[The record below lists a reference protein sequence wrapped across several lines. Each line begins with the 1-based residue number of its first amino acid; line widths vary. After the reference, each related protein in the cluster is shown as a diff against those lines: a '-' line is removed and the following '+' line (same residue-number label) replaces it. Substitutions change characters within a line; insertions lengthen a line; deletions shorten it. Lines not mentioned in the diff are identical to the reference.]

1 FIFLLY
7 FIMKKRALWIIGII
21 ILFIVVF
28 IIGQYNTLVKLDE
41 VVKTQRGQVESVYQ
55 RRADLIPNIVATVKG
70 EADFEQKTLTQV
82 IEARA
87 NATQLKVDV
96 NNAEEFVKFQEVQGE
111 LSQALGRLM
120 VLTENYPS
128 LRANQAFSD
137 LRVQLEGSE
146 NRISVERMN
155 YNETVKNYNTK
166 LRTFPTNI
174 IAGLFGFEKANLF
187 EATEGSEVAP
197 VVEF

>member
-1 FIFLLY
+1 
-7 FIMKKRALWIIGII
+7 MKKRTSWIIWII
-21 ILFIVVF
+21 ILFIIFVV
-28 IIGQYNTLVKLDE
+28 GQYNTLVKLDE

-87 NATQLKVDV
+87 NAIQLKVDV
-96 NNAEEFVKFQEVQGE
+96 NNAEEFVKFQEAQGE

>member
-1 FIFLLY
+1 
-7 FIMKKRALWIIGII
+7 MKKRALWIIWII

-41 VVKTQRGQVESVYQ
+41 VLKTQRGQVESVYQ

>member
-1 FIFLLY
+1 
-7 FIMKKRALWIIGII
+7 
-21 ILFIVVF
+21 
-28 IIGQYNTLVKLDE
+28 
-41 VVKTQRGQVESVYQ
+41 
-55 RRADLIPNIVATVKG
+55 VKG

-96 NNAEEFVKFQEVQGE
+96 NNVEEFVKFQEVQGE

>member
-1 FIFLLY
+1 
-7 FIMKKRALWIIGII
+7 MKKRALWIIWII
-21 ILFIVVF
+21 VLFIVVF
-28 IIGQYNTLVKLDE
+28 IVGQYNTLVKLDE

-96 NNAEEFVKFQEVQGE
+96 NNVEEFVKFQEVQGE

>member
-1 FIFLLY
+1 
-7 FIMKKRALWIIGII
+7 MKKRALWIIWII

-41 VVKTQRGQVESVYQ
+41 VLKTQRGQVESVYQ
-55 RRADLIPNIVATVKG
+55 RRTDLIPNIVATVKG

-187 EATEGSEVAP
+187 EAAEGSEVAP

>member
-1 FIFLLY
+1 
-7 FIMKKRALWIIGII
+7 MKKRALWIIWII
-21 ILFIVVF
+21 VLFIVVF
-28 IIGQYNTLVKLDE
+28 IVGQYNTLVKLDE
-41 VVKTQRGQVESVYQ
+41 VLKTQRGQVESVYQ

-187 EATEGSEVAP
+187 EAAEGSEVAP

>member
-1 FIFLLY
+1 
-7 FIMKKRALWIIGII
+7 M
-21 ILFIVVF
+21 FIVVF

-41 VVKTQRGQVESVYQ
+41 VLKTQRGQVESVYQ

-187 EATEGSEVAP
+187 EAAEGSEVAP

>member
-1 FIFLLY
+1 
-7 FIMKKRALWIIGII
+7 
-21 ILFIVVF
+21 LFIIFVV
-28 IIGQYNTLVKLDE
+28 GQYNTLVKLDE

>member
-1 FIFLLY
+1 
-7 FIMKKRALWIIGII
+7 
-21 ILFIVVF
+21 LFIVVF

-41 VVKTQRGQVESVYQ
+41 VLKTQRGQVESVYQ

-187 EATEGSEVAP
+187 EAAEGSEVAP

>member
-1 FIFLLY
+1 
-7 FIMKKRALWIIGII
+7 
-21 ILFIVVF
+21 LFIVVF

>member
-1 FIFLLY
+1 
-7 FIMKKRALWIIGII
+7 MKKRTSWIIWII
-21 ILFIVVF
+21 ILFIIFVV
-28 IIGQYNTLVKLDE
+28 GQYNTLVKLDE

-55 RRADLIPNIVATVKG
+55 RRVDLIPNIVATVKG

-187 EATEGSEVAP
+187 EAAEGSEVAP

>member
-1 FIFLLY
+1 
-7 FIMKKRALWIIGII
+7 
-21 ILFIVVF
+21 LFIVVF
-28 IIGQYNTLVKLDE
+28 IVGQYNTLVKLDE

-187 EATEGSEVAP
+187 EAAEGSEVAP

>member
-1 FIFLLY
+1 
-7 FIMKKRALWIIGII
+7 MKKRALWIIWII
-21 ILFIVVF
+21 VLFIVVF
-28 IIGQYNTLVKLDE
+28 IVGQYNTLVKLDE

-55 RRADLIPNIVATVKG
+55 RRTDLIPNIVATVKG

-187 EATEGSEVAP
+187 EAAEGSEVAP

>member
-1 FIFLLY
+1 
-7 FIMKKRALWIIGII
+7 
-21 ILFIVVF
+21 LFIVVF
-28 IIGQYNTLVKLDE
+28 IVGQYNTLVKLDE

-55 RRADLIPNIVATVKG
+55 RRTDLIPNIVATVKG

>member
-1 FIFLLY
+1 
-7 FIMKKRALWIIGII
+7 M
-21 ILFIVVF
+21 FIVVF

-41 VVKTQRGQVESVYQ
+41 VLKTQRGQVESVYQ

>member
-1 FIFLLY
+1 
-7 FIMKKRALWIIGII
+7 MKKRALWIIWII

-41 VVKTQRGQVESVYQ
+41 VLKTQRGQVESVYQ

-187 EATEGSEVAP
+187 EAAEGSEVAP

>member
-1 FIFLLY
+1 
-7 FIMKKRALWIIGII
+7 
-21 ILFIVVF
+21 
-28 IIGQYNTLVKLDE
+28 
-41 VVKTQRGQVESVYQ
+41 
-55 RRADLIPNIVATVKG
+55 
-70 EADFEQKTLTQV
+70 
-82 IEARA
+82 
-87 NATQLKVDV
+87 
-96 NNAEEFVKFQEVQGE
+96 
-111 LSQALGRLM
+111 M

>member
-1 FIFLLY
+1 
-7 FIMKKRALWIIGII
+7 MKKRALWIIWII

>member
-1 FIFLLY
+1 
-7 FIMKKRALWIIGII
+7 M
-21 ILFIVVF
+21 
-28 IIGQYNTLVKLDE
+28 GQYNTLVKLDE

-87 NATQLKVDV
+87 NAIQLKVDV
-96 NNAEEFVKFQEVQGE
+96 NNAEEFVKFQEAQGE

>member
-1 FIFLLY
+1 
-7 FIMKKRALWIIGII
+7 MKKRALWIIWII
-21 ILFIVVF
+21 VLFIVVF
-28 IIGQYNTLVKLDE
+28 IVGQYNTLVKLDE

-187 EATEGSEVAP
+187 EAAEGSEVAP

>member
-1 FIFLLY
+1 
-7 FIMKKRALWIIGII
+7 
-21 ILFIVVF
+21 LFIIFVV
-28 IIGQYNTLVKLDE
+28 GQYNTLVKLDE

-87 NATQLKVDV
+87 NAIQLKVDV
-96 NNAEEFVKFQEVQGE
+96 NNAEEFVKFQEAQGE

>member
-1 FIFLLY
+1 
-7 FIMKKRALWIIGII
+7 MKKRALWIIGII
-21 ILFIVVF
+21 VLFIVVF
-28 IIGQYNTLVKLDE
+28 IVGQYNTLVKLDE

-187 EATEGSEVAP
+187 EAAEGSEVAP

>member
-1 FIFLLY
+1 
-7 FIMKKRALWIIGII
+7 
-21 ILFIVVF
+21 V
-28 IIGQYNTLVKLDE
+28 GQYNTLVKLDE

-87 NATQLKVDV
+87 NAIQLKVDV
-96 NNAEEFVKFQEVQGE
+96 NNAEEFVKFQEAQGE

>member
-1 FIFLLY
+1 
-7 FIMKKRALWIIGII
+7 MKKRALWIIWII
-21 ILFIVVF
+21 VLFIVVF

-41 VVKTQRGQVESVYQ
+41 VLKTQRGQVESVYQ

-187 EATEGSEVAP
+187 EAAEGSEVAP

>member
-1 FIFLLY
+1 
-7 FIMKKRALWIIGII
+7 
-21 ILFIVVF
+21 LFIVVF
-28 IIGQYNTLVKLDE
+28 IVGQYNTLVKLDE

-96 NNAEEFVKFQEVQGE
+96 NNAEEFVKFQEVKGE

-187 EATEGSEVAP
+187 EAAEGSEVAP

>member
-1 FIFLLY
+1 
-7 FIMKKRALWIIGII
+7 MKKRALWIIWII

-187 EATEGSEVAP
+187 EAAEGSEVAP

>member
-1 FIFLLY
+1 
-7 FIMKKRALWIIGII
+7 MKKRTSWIIWII
-21 ILFIVVF
+21 ILFIIFVV
-28 IIGQYNTLVKLDE
+28 GQYNTLVKLDE

-87 NATQLKVDV
+87 NAIQLKVDV
-96 NNAEEFVKFQEVQGE
+96 NNAEEFVKFQEAQGE

-155 YNETVKNYNTK
+155 YNETVKK
-166 LRTFPTNI
+166 LQYKIKNFPY
-174 IAGLFGFEKANLF
+174 
-187 EATEGSEVAP
+187 
-197 VVEF
+197 

>member
-1 FIFLLY
+1 
-7 FIMKKRALWIIGII
+7 M
-21 ILFIVVF
+21 FIVVF

>member
-1 FIFLLY
+1 
-7 FIMKKRALWIIGII
+7 MKKRALWIIWII
-21 ILFIVVF
+21 VLFIVVF
-28 IIGQYNTLVKLDE
+28 IVGQYNTLVKLDE

-87 NATQLKVDV
+87 NAIQLKVDV
-96 NNAEEFVKFQEVQGE
+96 NNAEEFVKFQEAQGE

-187 EATEGSEVAP
+187 EAAEGSEVAP